1 MKTLFV
7 LRHAK
12 AERDSDSRRDF
23 DRPLA
28 KRGWSNGEAIG
39 REMRARGLDPDLVLS
54 SPAKRAAETVEA
66 VARGY
71 GPLRPDFEPRV
82 YEASVGRL
90 IEVVRGADDAAD
102 RLLLVGHNPGLER
115 LLVELAHDDE
125 RGLRERVAAGYPTA
139 ALAIIEL
146 PANRWTEVAP
156 ASGEIVELITP
167 KELD

>member
-12 AERDSDSRRDF
+12 AERDSDSGKDF

-28 KRGWSNGEAIG
+28 KRGWRNGQAIG
-39 REMRARGLDPDLVLS
+39 REMRTRGLDPELVLS
-54 SPAKRAAETVEA
+54 SPARRALETVEA
-66 VARGY
+66 VVRGY
-71 GPLRPDFEPRV
+71 GPLQPDFDPRI
-82 YEASVGRL
+82 YEASVDHL
-90 IEVVRGADDAAD
+90 IEVLREADDMAE

-115 LLVELAHDDE
+115 LIVELAHDDE
-125 RGLRERVAAGYPTA
+125 PGLSQRVAAGYPTA

-146 PANRWTEVAP
+146 SANRWNEISP
-156 ASGEIVELITP
+156 GSGAIVELILP

>member
-1 MKTLFV
+1 MKALFV

-12 AERDSDSRRDF
+12 AERDSDTGKDF

-28 KRGWSNGEAIG
+28 KRGSSNAETIG
-39 REMRARGLDPDLVLS
+39 REMRAHGLDPDLVLS

-71 GPLRPDFEPRV
+71 GPLRPNFEPRI
-82 YEASVGRL
+82 YEASADCL
-90 IEVVRGADDAAD
+90 IEVVRGVDDKAE

-115 LLVELAHDDE
+115 LLIELAHNDE
-125 RGLRERVAAGYPTA
+125 RGLRNRVAAGYPTA
-139 ALAIIEL
+139 ALAIVEL
-146 PANRWTEVAP
+146 QANHWSEVAP
-156 ASGEIVELITP
+156 GSGKIVELILP